1 MKMLHYIVGPIATNC
16 YVLVND
22 DNKGIVIDPGAS
34 GQKIGEELEKN
45 GVTPVAVLLTH
56 GHFDHVDGVEDLVSF
71 FRDKGTDIPVY
82 ILKDEMATMKDP
94 MINRS
99 GMMGRANRDY
109 SGLVTD
115 TFEPDEK
122 RTIAGFT
129 FQVIPTP
136 GHTPGGCSYYF
147 PEQKMLFPGDTLFY
161 MSAGR
166 TDFEGSSTSAI
177 IHSIQDRLLTLPEDT
192 SVFPGH
198 GEATNIGFERI
209 NNPYSSNMA

>member
-16 YVLVND
+16 YVLVSD
-22 DNKGIVIDPGAS
+22 DDQGLVIDPGAS
-34 GQKIGEELEKN
+34 GDRIGEELVKS
-45 GVTPVAVLLTH
+45 GVTPLAILLTH
-56 GHFDHVDGVEDLVSF
+56 GHFDHVDGVSDLVSF
-71 FRDKGTDIPVY
+71 FKKRNTDISVY
-82 ILKDEMATMKDP
+82 ILRDEMETLKDP

-99 GMMGRANRDY
+99 GMMGRGNKDY
-109 SGLVTD
+109 SSLISD
-115 TFEPDEK
+115 TFEADEK
-122 RTIAGFT
+122 KTIAGFT

-166 TDFEGSSTSAI
+166 TDFEGSSTAAI
-177 IHSIQDRLLTLPEDT
+177 IHSIQERLLTLPEDT

-198 GEATNIGFERI
+198 GEATNIGFERV
-209 NNPYSSNMA
+209 NNPYSNYLS